1 MSSEYSLNGVDLDQ
15 PGKWRVM
22 QGTLLPAVPAPRL
35 ESTDVPFR
43 SGIIDGVGLKVGT
56 FKVTVAFMVEG
67 ADRADLDRNFQALM
81 ARLRASNKLATLQH
95 HPAGVSPREALVR
108 LVSVSQPSWRYGE
121 WVIDT
126 TVVFE
131 AVEGVW
137 RDTTTIETQLD
148 DLSRLAGGAAPISDA
163 VLKLKPTA
171 NTVTIKDVTSGTSL
185 TWRGTME
192 SDQRLLVDVGKYS
205 AWRQV
210 SERWYPLQGAFNASA
225 EISMSPEGL
234 QLTPNHEGK
243 IVLQVTGATGAIQ
256 ARRAY

>member
-22 QGTLLPAVPAPRL
+22 EGTLLPAVPSPRL

-43 SGIIDGVGLKVGT
+43 SGIIDGAGLKVGT

-171 NTVTIKDVTSGTSL
+171 NTVTVKDVTSGTSL

>member
-22 QGTLLPAVPAPRL
+22 EGTLLPAVPSPRL

-43 SGIIDGVGLKVGT
+43 SGIIDGAGMKVGT

-67 ADRADLDRNFQALM
+67 ADRADLDRNFQALI

-185 TWRGTME
+185 TWRGSME
-192 SDQRLLVDVGKYS
+192 SDQRLLIDIGKYS

>member
-22 QGTLLPAVPAPRL
+22 EGTLLPAVPSPRL

-43 SGIIDGVGLKVGT
+43 SGIIDGAGLKVGT

-95 HPAGVSPREALVR
+95 HPAGVNPREALVR

-137 RDTTTIETQLD
+137 RDTATIETQLD

-163 VLKLKPTA
+163 ILKLKPTA

-210 SERWYPLQGAFNASA
+210 SERWYPIQGAFNASA

>member
-22 QGTLLPAVPAPRL
+22 EGTLLPAVPSPRL

-43 SGIIDGVGLKVGT
+43 SGIIDGAGLKVGT

-67 ADRADLDRNFQALM
+67 VDRVDLDRNFQALM

-137 RDTTTIETQLD
+137 RDTATIETQLD

-210 SERWYPLQGAFNASA
+210 SEHWYPLQGAFNASA